1 MVNVFLYAIHAIF
14 FMYILY
20 TRIKRESLS
29 DGLLNAALMII
40 FFTVGYAIFDF
51 ITKFFMET
59 EGFGKDFTRDTMNLV
74 LLSIVEFF
82 FYRFYFFGESNED
95 ETGK

>member
-1 MVNVFLYAIHAIF
+1 MVNVFLYPIHAIF
-14 FMYILY
+14 FIYIVY
-20 TRIKRESLS
+20 TRIKRESLA

-51 ITKFFMET
+51 LTKFFMET
-59 EGFGKDFTRDTMNLV
+59 EGFGRDFTRDTMNLF

-82 FYRFYFFGESNED
+82 FYKFYFFGESNEAGT
-95 ETGK
+95 EK